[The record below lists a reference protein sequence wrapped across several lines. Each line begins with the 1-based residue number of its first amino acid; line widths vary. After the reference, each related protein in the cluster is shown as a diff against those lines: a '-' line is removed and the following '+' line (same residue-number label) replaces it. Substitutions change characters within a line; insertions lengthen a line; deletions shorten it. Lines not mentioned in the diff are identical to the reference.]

1 MFPLLILP
9 KLLGALTSMTKS
21 TGSLAEGAAKS
32 ASDANEVASEV
43 MKNAV
48 LQNVSD
54 STPNKESGDKET
66 AEDTTEMFGGLDLAN
81 VKSALDDTGPMGPP
95 EQVKGGV
102 YKQIFEVNKLMLGSL
117 QRMEQTMKMLLAIE
131 FERIQGMQQTDSK
144 ILIDDQ
150 ETPEKEKKKRGLL
163 GAAASGVGGMLGG
176 AFSKAKGGLSG
187 NFGKFIGLG
196 AIILLFKK
204 FEDDIKLVT
213 GDILKYFKSVYDI
226 FKSEGLD
233 AAFDKVGDDLKN
245 VFLPRFKDM
254 ILDFMDMMFNV
265 IHEAVF
271 GPSGDKA
278 IQLAATDSGPTSATQ
293 TNLESFAA
301 TTDIEGMNYSREL
314 GFGKPGK
321 NLQDENPKVYADL
334 KSKFRDMEKISFESG
349 GRIQWNT
356 FPGIRM
362 DQQDGLLKEV
372 FATFDVASIIN
383 ARPVI
388 DGALG
393 TWDMLKGIDLKQMAG
408 ITRMMSDDK
417 AEKITDVLRRKTQAY
432 QDNFRV
438 GSPEMMALDAEYRAL
453 DPVIFKSRSRIS
465 SKDISTSGVSYGTA
479 GLKSVGTDFSSG
491 ASINFMPSKSD
502 NSIINNNNLPTNNY
516 LGLGAGNTYSSSQ
529 LNSFLNNDF

>member
-48 LQNVSD
+48 LQNVSE
-54 STPNKESGDKET
+54 STPNKEGGDKET

-81 VKSALDDTGPMGPP
+81 VKSALDDTGAMGPP

-117 QRMEQTMKMLLAIE
+117 QRMENTMRMLLAIE